1 MPRRPTEGLHEP
13 VERMTTSWRP
23 PVRRSG
29 TVRRPCHN
37 AVINVLCSP
46 ELQGVIAALLHVLA
60 PFPEAR
66 VAVAKAL
73 GGVEPSKLMLPG

>member
-1 MPRRPTEGLHEP
+1 
-13 VERMTTSWRP
+13 
-23 PVRRSG
+23 
-29 TVRRPCHN
+29 
-37 AVINVLCSP
+37 VINVLCSP

-73 GGVEPSKLMLPG
+73 GGAEPSELMLPG